1 MIYLKMIR
9 HWTVWPKAD
18 DWSAVSRSL
27 LGLKKLN
34 RLHLTF
40 DRFKTLA
47 SFPFQK
53 RQSASLTAPHPLPRI
68 LTFFSLVLCL
78 RKLKGVRR
86 NGSRSTTPSYPPYR
100 HTIRYPLV
108 RGRSVRDSGVLGIQY
123 SDLAST
129 TAVITSQKK
138 RKKKKNYQCRAFNR
152 KRKLNCAVWSCCRP
166 SPSFFFFFGGG
177 GLQTQTYL
185 LLMTLTS
192 AESVSTHRPPFKL
205 FENNNK
211 KKTSAIL
218 YRSCRIRGG
227 NVLSITLC
235 FHC

>member
-1 MIYLKMIR
+1 MGFVCKQECTFHFFLFLFIIFHRNYDMIYLKMIR

-138 RKKKKNYQCRAFNR
+138 RKKKKLPVQGIQQE
-152 KRKLNCAVWSCCRP
+152 KE
-166 SPSFFFFFGGG
+166 
-177 GLQTQTYL
+177 
-185 LLMTLTS
+185 
-192 AESVSTHRPPFKL
+192 AE
-205 FENNNK
+205 
-211 KKTSAIL
+211 
-218 YRSCRIRGG
+218 
-227 NVLSITLC
+227 LC
-235 FHC
+235 GVVML

>member
-138 RKKKKNYQCRAFNR
+138 KEKKKTTSAGHSTGKGSWIVRCGHVVDRH
-152 KRKLNCAVWSCCRP
+152 P
-166 SPSFFFFFGGG
+166 HFFLGGG
-177 GLQTQTYL
+177 GPANTNLPAFNDAHVCRIGLYTPTPLQT
-185 LLMTLTS
+185 
-192 AESVSTHRPPFKL
+192 VWK
-205 FENNNK
+205 
-211 KKTSAIL
+211 
-218 YRSCRIRGG
+218 
-227 NVLSITLC
+227 
-235 FHC
+235 